1 MMSKQRIGI
10 YAGAFDPVHT
20 GHIAFALEAI
30 VQAGLDRVY
39 FLPERRPRH
48 KPGVEHF
55 AHRVAMLKQAS
66 LPYKKFYVLESV
78 DVQFSV
84 KRTLPMLRQKF
95 KHDQL
100 VFLFGSDAV
109 TDLPSWPY
117 VDQLL
122 NVSELVIAARQG
134 KKADDLQVAMT
145 DWPVQPLAATMLTSF
160 APNIS
165 STDVREAL
173 QNRQPAAG
181 LLQSVARYSNHNWL
195 YVTVR

>member
-1 MMSKQRIGI
+1 MLKKRIGI

-20 GHIAFALEAI
+20 GQIAFALQAI
-30 VQAGLDRVY
+30 EQADLDRIY
-39 FLPERRPRH
+39 FLPERRPSHR
-48 KPGVEHF
+48 PGVEHF

-109 TDLPSWPY
+109 ADLPNWPY
-117 VDQLL
+117 IEQLL

-134 KKADDLQVAMT
+134 KKADDLRKAIQA
-145 DWPVQPLAATMLTSF
+145 WPVQPLAATMLTSF

-165 STDVREAL
+165 SIDVREAL

-181 LLQSVARYSNHNWL
+181 LLQSVARYSDHNWL